1 MVHEQLSVFFFSFFF
16 YIFALDFIVLCYSGS
31 PRKPWHFCWRIDAL
45 YAVSTESCMCN
56 AQKKGIYR
64 EIYSSLSWNSSI
76 ADIHCYIMAYRN
88 VVFSRATFKTKN
100 NNDPCFL
107 FSFSFFLPLY
117 SNRMWPYSHEVKSEL
132 LFRSCPLPCGNVS
145 TIQDHWGHNSN
156 FGPCEKEV
164 KYEGTRPRCMYWN
177 PSSCPTLVEDTGFY
191 ENEASLC
198 QNLGP

>member
-1 MVHEQLSVFFFSFFF
+1 MLFWFTSE
-16 YIFALDFIVLCYSGS
+16 ALTFLLTNRCICMQFL
-31 PRKPWHFCWRIDAL
+31 PRVVCVMHR
-45 YAVSTESCMCN
+45 
-56 AQKKGIYR
+56 KKGIYR

-88 VVFSRATFKTKN
+88 VVSHVPRLRQRTIMILVFFFPFLFFFPSIQIECGHSVMKWSQN
-100 NNDPCFL
+100 SCFL
-107 FSFSFFLPLY
+107 
-117 SNRMWPYSHEVKSEL
+117 
-132 LFRSCPLPCGNVS
+132 SCPPPCGNVS

-164 KYEGTRPRCMYWN
+164 KYEGTRPRCMYWS